1 MERNPDSASAS
12 RPQAAP
18 AATAALPRVAVRMY
32 RQGLG
37 DCFLVTLRREDGT
50 PWRMLIDCGV
60 ILGTPDT
67 TERLKEVIANL
78 VADTGGRLD
87 VLVITHEHYD
97 HVAAFAAVPNLF
109 CADDTQRKPEQLQIG
124 EAPMP
129 RPGRGEV
136 LIRVKATA
144 VNYADAIMVAGRY
157 QTKPELPFSPGL
169 ETAGVIEA
177 CGPDVQGLRPGDR
190 VTIEYSPHLSYVYR
204 IVLPEPLKKAAG

>member
-1 MERNPDSASAS
+1 MGVEGGNNMERNPDSASAS

-78 VADTGGRLD
+78 VADTGGPPD
-87 VLVITHEHYD
+87 VLVLTH
-97 HVAAFAAVPNLF
+97 
-109 CADDTQRKPEQLQIG
+109 KPHHQF
-124 EAPMP
+124 
-129 RPGRGEV
+129 RS
-136 LIRVKATA
+136 
-144 VNYADAIMVAGRY
+144 
-157 QTKPELPFSPGL
+157 FS
-169 ETAGVIEA
+169 
-177 CGPDVQGLRPGDR
+177 R
-190 VTIEYSPHLSYVYR
+190 
-204 IVLPEPLKKAAG
+204 

>member
-1 MERNPDSASAS
+1 MARTSRARIGTRVSGNGSPAPSLDRAS
-12 RPQAAP
+12 
-18 AATAALPRVAVRMY
+18 VRMY

-109 CADDTQRKPEQLQIG
+109 CDDDAQRQPEQFQIG
-124 EAPMP
+124 EVWFAWS
-129 RPGRGEV
+129 E
-136 LIRVKATA
+136 
-144 VNYADAIMVAGRY
+144 D
-157 QTKPELPFSPGL
+157 
-169 ETAGVIEA
+169 
-177 CGPDVQGLRPGDR
+177 PGD
-190 VTIEYSPHLSYVYR
+190 
-204 IVLPEPLKKAAG
+204 PLGSKLRKTR

>member
-1 MERNPDSASAS
+1 MARNSRAKTGARVKDNGAPVPTLGRAS
-12 RPQAAP
+12 
-18 AATAALPRVAVRMY
+18 VRMY

-109 CADDTQRKPEQLQIG
+109 CD
-124 EAPMP
+124 
-129 RPGRGEV
+129 
-136 LIRVKATA
+136 
-144 VNYADAIMVAGRY
+144 
-157 QTKPELPFSPGL
+157 
-169 ETAGVIEA
+169 
-177 CGPDVQGLRPGDR
+177 
-190 VTIEYSPHLSYVYR
+190 
-204 IVLPEPLKKAAG
+204 

>member
-1 MERNPDSASAS
+1 
-12 RPQAAP
+12 
-18 AATAALPRVAVRMY
+18 MY

-109 CADDTQRKPEQLQIG
+109 CDDDAQRQPEQFQIG
-124 EAPMP
+124 EVWFAWSED
-129 RPGRGEV
+129 PGDPLGSKLRKIYLRSKHSLGRQRRRS
-136 LIRVKATA
+136 L
-144 VNYADAIMVAGRY
+144 NAGLTSGGRKLTQF
-157 QTKPELPFSPGL
+157 QTRSPSVRRPELG
-169 ETAGVIEA
+169 A
-177 CGPDVQGLRPGDR
+177 LRTGR
-190 VTIEYSPHLSYVYR
+190 ARE
-204 IVLPEPLKKAAG
+204 